1 MKRLTPQERLQVLNY
16 IDSPSFKPFH
26 TWLEQTYE
34 ELKEQLVMTGDPL
47 TQGKCLMLK
56 DLLKDIHEL
65 VYGSS

>member
-1 MKRLTPQERLQVLNY
+1 MKKLTPQERKQVLNY

-34 ELKEQLVMTGDPL
+34 ELKEQLVMTGDTI

-56 DLLKDIHEL
+56 GLLNDIKNL
-65 VYGSS
+65 TGSS